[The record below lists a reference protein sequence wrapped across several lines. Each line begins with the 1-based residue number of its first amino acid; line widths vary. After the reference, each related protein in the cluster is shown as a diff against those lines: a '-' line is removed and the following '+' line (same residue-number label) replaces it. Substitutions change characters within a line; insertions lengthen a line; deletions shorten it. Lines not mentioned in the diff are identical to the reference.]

1 MSKQAGRMSQGA
13 NDFLAPYAPTI
24 GTATDVGTAR
34 PYNNGSAT
42 VTFTATGPNTADSFT
57 VYAVEDPTKTAS
69 GASSPLTVTGL
80 ASATNYTFKVYGTNT
95 AGGRGSD
102 SAASNQITATT
113 VPQAPS
119 LGAITV
125 SCSARALNNGLVTV
139 AMTANATG
147 GKAISGYYAVSNGG
161 QNASSASSPVSVTG
175 LLSATNYTFQGR
187 VSNANGNSELTAS
200 SSAVTVTTVPGQV
213 TAVSASSPSAGVD
226 RLIWTA
232 PSNGGSAITA
242 YNWVSSDGKSGSTA
256 ATSIDI
262 SQEQGT
268 AQTYTVTAVNACGAG
283 PASGASN
290 SITTTFSFVP
300 FGVFGFSPF
309 GVFSF
314 SPFGVFSFSPFG
326 FSPFGVFG
334 FSPFGFSPFGFSPF
348 GFSPFGFSPF
358 SFSPS
363 GFSFT
368 PRFMASLAPMTKVR
382 MADGSMKAAED
393 VYVGDVLMSV
403 ELPEFANSYTTEELM
418 AWTSTQDIADLTL
431 TTTTVNKV
439 TIHPSDKVI
448 SVNEDVFSPNH
459 LILIKRDATVF
470 MCRAD
475 NLTPTDLIW
484 DYSTNGWAEISVLEM
499 HDYDHTVITINCEPN
514 DLFFTHSALTH
525 DGNEWNPNQA

>member
-1 MSKQAGRMSQGA
+1 
-13 NDFLAPYAPTI
+13 
-24 GTATDVGTAR
+24 
-34 PYNNGSAT
+34 
-42 VTFTATGPNTADSFT
+42 
-57 VYAVEDPTKTAS
+57 
-69 GASSPLTVTGL
+69 
-80 ASATNYTFKVYGTNT
+80 
-95 AGGRGSD
+95 
-102 SAASNQITATT
+102 
-113 VPQAPS
+113 
-119 LGAITV
+119 
-125 SCSARALNNGLVTV
+125 
-139 AMTANATG
+139 MTANATG

-161 QNASSASSPVSVTG
+161 QNASSATSPVSVTG

-200 SSAVTVTTVPGQV
+200 SSAVTVTTVPAQV
-213 TAVSASSPSAGVD
+213 TGVSASTPSAGVD
-226 RLIWTA
+226 RLTWNA
-232 PSNGGSAITA
+232 PSNGGSGITRYYWA
-242 YNWVSSDGKSGSTA
+242 ASDGKTGNTTST
-256 ATSIDI
+256 SVDI
-262 SQEQGT
+262 GQEQGS
-268 AQTYTVTAVNACGAG
+268 AQTYTVYAVNACGSG
-283 PASGASN
+283 PVSAASN
-290 SITTTFSFVP
+290 SVTTTFSFV
-300 FGVFGFSPF
+300 PF

-358 SFSPS
+358 GFTPDT
-363 GFSFT
+363 FSFT
-368 PRFMASLAPMTKVR
+368 PVFMRSLAPMTKVR

-418 AWTSTQDIADLTL
+418 AWTSTQDITDLTL

-459 LILIKRDATVF
+459 LILIKREATVF

-475 NLTPTDLIW
+475 DLTPTDLIW
-484 DYSTNGWAEISVLEM
+484 DYSTNGWTEISVLEM
-499 HDYDHTVITINCEPN
+499 HDYEHTVITINCEPN